1 MPDEQII
8 YLDPNDELTAVRTKI
23 EEIRA
28 RRITMVVPQQTVL
41 RSTVG
46 WRLLH
51 ARAREL
57 GKDVQVISPDR
68 QVRAL
73 AKAAGFR
80 VSQSAEGPSSSSGR
94 TRVPPSQNPRTVAER
109 KGMQRQRQ
117 LFSRGSTGSQ
127 VTQRRE
133 PTVPPPLPVPDE
145 LPTETRPS
153 RNTWLQ
159 QENPP
164 AFPEEPLAL
173 EEPTSRQS
181 KEDTYPPLEIIDDD
195 DDDRIY
201 EFRLNEGQAQAAAP
215 LAAHPDEEEH
225 QDPYIPDYDTARR
238 IREAAQEGA
247 SSRPGSA
254 VPDEEEPTS
263 VFPSSHFS
271 TPPEPVRDNPFEGD
285 IEELSPSLLP
295 EQRGATFSSD
305 VDDIAPDVAD
315 IPTEEHRIEDVVE
328 PFDSQNYPVRQWD
341 NEFLSR
347 PDEGVPAPA
356 SDTGIR
362 GGRRSGTLP
371 RSFEEEDADFLPPT
385 DQSTLM
391 RPNRSAPS
399 GSLGNRRTGGRGAQ
413 MPPPRSSVPQ
423 QAAPRNVTTK
433 PVAES
438 PRSQQPQA
446 QSRPITRGRIP
457 AAPPARRTRESSGRR
472 GRVITIAV
480 VAALILLLL
489 IGVGL
494 FYYGTAATVTIT
506 VPSKSLSLNSFRL
519 VASTNTQSKF
529 PNSVTS
535 QELTDHASVSGT
547 GTATGHTSQGSAVAS
562 GVVNFTN
569 NGQQLVRVPTNTVLT
584 TNAGAGS
591 ISFVTAANAVIP
603 PASSSIPYTPVPVK
617 AQNVGGSGNVA
628 RGTIVVVPPAS
639 LSTIAQASNL
649 STSQINLSV
658 TNPDP
663 LTGGGATQVP
673 AATQNDLQALRNSL
687 HAQLQTQIK
696 AWLQQQLHQ
705 GDIAGKV
712 FPDVVDS
719 RQPLPEEQL
728 TQTPEVGAALSGK
741 SFSGILSVTVNVLV
755 VRYNNLVAAAESQLN
770 MTAQKTGP
778 NPYTLSTQ
786 SPVHVSILKS
796 APSADGKSITITMSA
811 SGQAVLQVDTR
822 AMSAFLAGK
831 TKDQAINAVSAGDAG
846 PRGVEK
852 VEISISPSFLNI
864 MPFRPD
870 HIHVDVMPGP
880 PVKG

>member
-8 YLDPNDELTAVRTKI
+8 YLDPNDELTAVRAKI

-28 RRITMVVPQQTVL
+28 RRITMVVPQQTAL

-80 VSQSAEGPSSSSGR
+80 VSQSAEGSSSSSGR
-94 TRVPPSQNPRTVAER
+94 TRVPPAQNPRSVAER

-117 LFSRGSTGSQ
+117 LFSRGSSGSQ

-133 PTVPPPLPVPDE
+133 PTVPPSLPVPDE

-153 RNTWLQ
+153 RNTWIQ
-159 QENPP
+159 QENPS
-164 AFPEEPLAL
+164 AFPEEL
-173 EEPTSRQS
+173 EEPTSRQD
-181 KEDTYPPLEIIDDD
+181 KEDTYPPLEIIDDA

-201 EFRLNEGQAQAAAP
+201 EFRVDEGQAQAARP

-247 SSRPGSA
+247 SSQPGSA
-254 VPDEEEPTS
+254 VPGEEEPTS
-263 VFPSSHFS
+263 IFPSSHFS
-271 TPPEPVRDNPFEGD
+271 TPPEPVHDDPFEGD

-295 EQRGATFSSD
+295 EQRGATFSPD

-328 PFDSQNYPVRQWD
+328 PFDSQDYPVRQWD

-347 PDEGVPAPA
+347 PDESIPPPV

-362 GGRRSGTLP
+362 GGRRSETLP
-371 RSFEEEDADFLPPT
+371 RSFEEEDADFLPPA
-385 DQSTLM
+385 DQSPLV

-423 QAAPRNVTTK
+423 QAAPRNVTTR

-438 PRSQQPQA
+438 PRSQQQPV

-472 GRVITIAV
+472 GRAITIAV
-480 VAALILLLL
+480 VVALILLLL

-506 VPSKSLSLNSFRL
+506 VPSKSLSLNPFTL
-519 VASTNTQSKF
+519 KASTTTQSKF
-529 PNSVTS
+529 PDSVTS
-535 QELTDHASVSGT
+535 QVLTDHASVSGT
-547 GTATGHTSQGSAVAS
+547 GTATGHTSQGNSVAS
-562 GVVNFTN
+562 GIVNFTN
-569 NGQQLVRVPTNTVLT
+569 NGSQLVTVPSNTVIT
-584 TNAGAGS
+584 TTAGTGS
-591 ISFVTAANAVIP
+591 ISFVTTANAPIP
-603 PASSSIPYTPVPVK
+603 PTSSSIPYTPIPVR
-617 AQNVGGSGNVA
+617 AQNAGSSGNVA
-628 RGTIVVVPPAS
+628 VNTITVVPPAS
-639 LSTIAQASNL
+639 LTAIAQASNL
-649 STSQINLSV
+649 STSQINLSI
-658 TNPDP
+658 TNPAP

-673 AATQNDLQALRNSL
+673 AATQNDLQVLKNSL
-687 HAQLQTQIK
+687 HAQLQDQIK
-696 AWLQQQLHQ
+696 AWLKQQLHQ
-705 GDIAGKV
+705 GDIAGKF
-712 FPDVVDS
+712 FPDVIDS
-719 RQPLPEEQL
+719 KQPLPGEQL
-728 TQTPEVGAALSGK
+728 TQIPAVGTALSSK
-741 SFSGILSVTVNVLV
+741 SFSGTLSVTVNVLV
-755 VRYNNLVAAAESQLN
+755 VRYNNLVAAAESHLN
-770 MTAQKTGP
+770 TAAQQTAP
-778 NPYTLSTQ
+778 NPYTLATQ
-786 SPVHVSILKS
+786 SPVHVSILKN

-822 AMSAFLAGK
+822 SVSAFLAGK
-831 TKDQAINAVSAGDAG
+831 TKDQAVNAVSAGDAG

-870 HIHVDVMPGP
+870 HIHVDVIPGP
-880 PVKG
+880 AVKG